1 MRWRPYWDGRN
12 RPIVDIRVFLQGEEA
27 LQESVVEF
35 WASSEIYGPA
45 DQASEAVRRVIEP
58 LLNHQLRNSR
68 FAAVELLLR
77 YIPVIMPTEML
88 DRYPSRSKARIK
100 QRVLDCSPQL
110 HYETFVSGEF
120 GDQVDAYVGGIR
132 TTSSLLTKFG
142 VSPVE
147 IEEFEHLLAAVAT
160 TAKSMKV

>member
-1 MRWRPYWDGRN
+1 M
-12 RPIVDIRVFLQGEEA
+12 
-27 LQESVVEF
+27 EF

-58 LLNHQLRNSR
+58 LLNHQLKNSR

-77 YIPVIMPTEML
+77 YIPVVMPIEML

-110 HYETFVSGEF
+110 HYETFVGGKF
-120 GDQVDAYVGGIR
+120 DDQVDAYVGGIR
-132 TTSSLLTKFG
+132 TTSSLLAKFG
-142 VSPVE
+142 VSPADV
-147 IEEFEHLLAAVAT
+147 EEFDQLLATVAT
-160 TAKSMKV
+160 TTKSMKV